1 MTPPVQRPVT
11 GARGRLAVGA
21 LVAALSTTSVAA
33 QVPGDPTVALPV
45 DSGARVRV
53 TARGAG
59 LRKEIARVTAV
70 WPDSIQLQ
78 PLAAPRLPPLT
89 VPLRELDALALSR
102 GRSAGAGARRGAL
115 IGAAVVFVPGAA
127 LTTGFLVH
135 DYLAAQRGRCYEW
148 CYFGPVVF
156 GVLTVG
162 GTGIGAIGGA
172 LIGAAVGAERWHPLP
187 LPQRVSIA
195 PMAAPS
201 RRGLALGLTLTPGR

>member
-1 MTPPVQRPVT
+1 MPSPVQRPAT
-11 GARGRLAVGA
+11 EARRILAVGT
-21 LVAALSTTSVAA
+21 LVAALSTSPAAA
-33 QVPGDPTVALPV
+33 QVPGEPSVALPV

-53 TARGAG
+53 TARRAG

-78 PLAAPRLPPLT
+78 PLAVPLAPPLT
-89 VPLRELDALALSR
+89 VPSRDLDALALSR

-115 IGAAVVFVPGAA
+115 IGAAVVFLPGAA

-135 DYLAAQRGRCYEW
+135 DYLSDQRGRCYEW
-148 CYFGPVVF
+148 CYFGPFVF

-172 LIGAAVGAERWHPLP
+172 LIGAAVGAEGWRPLP

-195 PMAAPS
+195 PIVAPS
-201 RRGLALGLTLTPGR
+201 PRGFALGLTLTPRR